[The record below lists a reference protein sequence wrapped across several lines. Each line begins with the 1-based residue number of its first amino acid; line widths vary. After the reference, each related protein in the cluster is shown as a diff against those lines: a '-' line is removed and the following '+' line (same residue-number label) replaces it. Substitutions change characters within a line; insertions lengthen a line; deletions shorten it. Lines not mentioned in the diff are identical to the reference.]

1 MPQNCS
7 VKSNHI
13 SKWVVC
19 TDPTTTEECDFD
31 LKKFVRKVWWWCMWD
46 LPTLGA
52 YPSSL
57 IYIVRVQ
64 GGFYNPTPL
73 VSQLLDMVW
82 FWNLYQR
89 YPLWNDDIGDDLSDW
104 VTWLMCNLQA
114 RSRFLMLS
122 QILKMTLSITFFYQR
137 YILWKV

>member
-1 MPQNCS
+1 MSCLHRPNNYRG
-7 VKSNHI
+7 VWFWFEK
-13 SKWVVC
+13 
-19 TDPTTTEECDFD
+19 
-31 LKKFVRKVWWWCMWD
+31 VRKK
-46 LPTLGA
+46 
-52 YPSSL
+52 SL
-57 IYIVRVQ
+57 MVMHVRFTNPWSIPLFINIYSKGT
-64 GGFYNPTPL
+64 GGVYNPTPL